1 MNKEVRILVVCVVEM
16 LAPYSCTHTHHFY
29 TNTVD
34 VHPYVLVIVTTAKAT
49 VATFRSSGRS
59 EYSKAS
65 KLSQESVV
73 SSL

>member
-1 MNKEVRILVVCVVEM
+1 MLLRCLHPILV
-16 LAPYSCTHTHHFY
+16 HTHIIS
-29 TNTVD
+29 TLILVD
-34 VHPYVLVIVTTAKAT
+34 VHPCVLVIVTTAKAT